1 MDIVQEKVI
10 DILEQQGP
18 ALSSVTDMPVI
29 ETKPDSVQEPAEQ
42 PKEKAKAE
50 PEATAEQ
57 LEESATSTTEEDSGQ
72 PAGEEKPRGVGKA
85 LAELRQQRKEAEERA
100 RAADERL
107 AQALAALERVTG
119 KPADATSVEQQ
130 AADPEPVRPSRTEFP
145 DQEAYD
151 IALDAYV
158 DQKAAWVAK
167 REVQA
172 ATEATRREA
181 EQRVIEEQQR
191 VQREAYQARVA
202 KVTER
207 YPDFSE
213 VANTPDVQVS
223 MHMAHAIITSEH
235 GPELQYYL
243 GKNPA
248 EAARIMQLAPP
259 LQLMEMGFLA
269 NKLASEKA
277 PAAAPAAAPKPPVS
291 AAPKPIKPIS
301 GGTESVSKDPESM
314 PMDEYAAMRKA
325 QWKTA
330 RH

>member
-29 ETKPDSVQEPAEQ
+29 ETKPDSVQGPAEQ
-42 PKEKAKAE
+42 PTEKAKAE

-100 RAADERL
+100 KAADERL

-119 KPADATSVEQQ
+119 KPAEPAQAEQQ
-130 AADPEPVRPSRTEFP
+130 DPEPVRPSRLEFP

-172 ATEATRREA
+172 ATEATRKEA
-181 EQRVIEEQQR
+181 EMRVIEEQQR
-191 VQREAYQARVA
+191 VAREAYQARVA

-207 YPDFSE
+207 YPDFTE

-277 PAAAPAAAPKPPVS
+277 PSAEPAKSKPPVS
-291 AAPKPIKPIS
+291 AAPKPIKPIQ
-301 GGTESVSKDPESM
+301 GGTESVNKDPESM
-314 PMDEYAAMRKA
+314 SMDDYAAMRKA